1 MTLQMNRTPKIYA
14 GKNYEKADYTAI
26 HRGHEERF
34 MHYLDFL
41 HKNGLQTIY
50 DKDGNAVISSAM
62 TRSIPPQATAF
73 MIRIVRRPRQD
84 NITVGRILDINR
96 QNRSFTTISDKNFSS
111 VIQFNVSSDAII
123 LDRSGRRVN
132 FSRLLPGM
140 RVRIRHATFMTA
152 SIPPQTT
159 AFEIRIL

>member
-50 DKDGNAVISSAM
+50 DKDGNAEQVPFDQKVAEIPYHEPLYSISSLP
-62 TRSIPPQATAF
+62 INEQALRVEQFLGYYRDKTIELEQRLENES
-73 MIRIVRRPRQD
+73 MK
-84 NITVGRILDINR
+84 NIFAKI
-96 QNRSFTTISDKNFSS
+96 KNK
-111 VIQFNVSSDAII
+111 
-123 LDRSGRRVN
+123 L
-132 FSRLLPGM
+132 
-140 RVRIRHATFMTA
+140 
-152 SIPPQTT
+152 
-159 AFEIRIL
+159 